1 MDKRN
6 ITSIVINYDNGEIET
21 LNKGVVVGFDEID
34 NEEET
39 IKVRYRMCDIKGSEL
54 AMVVEAIIALGD
66 KLGMFDN
73 GVIAM
78 KMIKVKI
85 DTLISKLEEIKA
97 SGHETVHLSI
107 VEGVPK
113 HKIPAHVDLDAD
125 KDFRCVLEV
134 RE

>member
-1 MDKRN
+1 MDNRN
-6 ITSIVINYDNGEIET
+6 ITSIVVNYDNGEIET
-21 LNKGVVVGFDEID
+21 SNKGVVVGFDEID

-39 IKVRYRMCDIKGSEL
+39 IKV
-54 AMVVEAIIALGD
+54 
-66 KLGMFDN
+66 
-73 GVIAM
+73 
-78 KMIKVKI
+78 
-85 DTLISKLEEIKA
+85 